1 MSYTLYGK
9 AGFGSVCVEAAL
21 ELVGAE
27 YDFVEADPL
36 GDEADQRRVRAIN
49 PAGQVPALIL
59 PDDSVMTESAAILIW
74 LGDRYPEAG
83 IAPAIDAPERAE
95 YLRWMLFLAAS
106 IYSTFT
112 LSDGPERFHPD
123 PATHET
129 LLALTNQRRNDMWTL
144 MNDAF
149 DGAPGRFLLGD
160 SLSLLDVYV
169 AMMCRWSPG
178 RSSFA
183 RVCRAL
189 LPVVEATE
197 ADPIIAEVWAR
208 NFRRQ
213 D

>member
-21 ELVGAE
+21 ELVGAA

-36 GDEADQRRVRAIN
+36 GDEADQRRVRAVN

-74 LGDRYPEAG
+74 LGDHYPEAG
-83 IAPAIDAPERAE
+83 IAPAVDAPERAE

-112 LSDGPERFHPD
+112 LSDRPERFHPD

-129 LLALTNQRRNDMWTL
+129 LLAMSNQRRNDMWTL

-169 AMMCRWSPG
+169 AMMCRWLPG

-183 RVCRAL
+183 SVCPAL
-189 LPVVEATE
+189 LPAVEATE

>member
-1 MSYTLYGK
+1 MTYTLYGK

-21 ELVGAE
+21 ELVGAD
-27 YDFVEADPL
+27 YDFVEANPL
-36 GDEADQRRVRAIN
+36 GDEAEQRRVRAIN

-74 LGDRYPEAG
+74 LGDRYPDAG
-83 IAPAIDAPERAE
+83 LAPATDAPERAE
-95 YLRWMLFLAAS
+95 YLRWMLFLAS
-106 IYSTFT
+106 SVYSTFT

-129 LLALTNQRRNDMWTL
+129 LLAMANQRRSDMWTL

-149 DGAPGRFLLGD
+149 DGAPGPFLLGD

-169 AMMCRWSPG
+169 AMMSRWDPG
-178 RSSFA
+178 RAAFEATSP
-183 RVCRAL
+183 AL
-189 LPVVEATE
+189 LPAVEATE
-197 ADPIIAEVWAR
+197 ADPLVAEVWAR

-213 D
+213 G